1 MLVGRRQQRFD
12 LDQIARKDSLRVPV
26 SGNFR
31 CRRAVRE
38 AGVKQP
44 IITKAIASVLSP
56 LTGEQVVEMTDLL
69 RLLSEPTRL
78 RVLLA
83 CLSQPASVGEIATR
97 ANLPRG
103 LASHHLRLLRAGR
116 FLRTTRNGKQIIYE
130 PRDERVFC
138 ILSDL
143 IGHIVKPAADDD
155 E

>member
-1 MLVGRRQQRFD
+1 M
-12 LDQIARKDSLRVPV
+12 
-26 SGNFR
+26 
-31 CRRAVRE
+31 VRE
-38 AGVKQP
+38 AGVNQRL
-44 IITKAIASVLSP
+44 ITKAIPSVLTP
-56 LTGEQVVEMTDLL
+56 LTGEQVVELADLL

-116 FLRTTRNGKQIIYE
+116 FLRTTRNGKQMIYE

>member
-26 SGNFR
+26 SGQFPLPEGGARSR
-31 CRRAVRE
+31 CEATYHHESDRIGSEPPYRRTGGRD
-38 AGVKQP
+38 GR
-44 IITKAIASVLSP
+44 SVALAQRADP
-56 LTGEQVVEMTDLL
+56 LT
-69 RLLSEPTRL
+69 
-78 RVLLA
+78 VLLA

-116 FLRTTRNGKQIIYE
+116 FLRTTPNGKQIIYE

>member
-1 MLVGRRQQRFD
+1 MNQR
-12 LDQIARKDSLRVPV
+12 
-26 SGNFR
+26 
-31 CRRAVRE
+31 
-38 AGVKQP
+38 
-44 IITKAIASVLSP
+44 IITKAIPSVLTP
-56 LTGEQVVEMTDLL
+56 LTGEQVVELADLL

-116 FLRTTRNGKQIIYE
+116 FLRTTRNGKQMIYE
-130 PRDERVFC
+130 PRDERVLC
-138 ILSDL
+138 ILADL
-143 IGHIVKPAADDD
+143 IGHILKPAADAD

>member
-1 MLVGRRQQRFD
+1 MEGLRETPMKNQR
-12 LDQIARKDSLRVPV
+12 V
-26 SGNFR
+26 
-31 CRRAVRE
+31 
-38 AGVKQP
+38 
-44 IITKAIASVLSP
+44 ITKAIPSLLDP
-56 LTGEQVVEMTDLL
+56 LTDEQVVEMAELL

-83 CLSQPASVGEIATR
+83 CLSQPASVGEIAMR

-130 PRDERVFC
+130 PCDDRVFC
-138 ILSDL
+138 ILADL
-143 IGHIVKPAADDD
+143 ISHIVKPSADDD

>member
-1 MLVGRRQQRFD
+1 
-12 LDQIARKDSLRVPV
+12 
-26 SGNFR
+26 
-31 CRRAVRE
+31 VRE

-56 LTGEQVVEMTDLL
+56 LTGEQVVEMADLL

-103 LASHHLRLLRAGR
+103 LASHHLRLLRADR

>member
-26 SGNFR
+26 SGQFPLPEGGARSR
-31 CRRAVRE
+31 CE
-38 AGVKQP
+38 AP

-56 LTGEQVVEMTDLL
+56 LTGEQVVEMADLL

-143 IGHIVKPAADDD
+143 IGYIVKPAADDD

>member
-1 MLVGRRQQRFD
+1 M
-12 LDQIARKDSLRVPV
+12 
-26 SGNFR
+26 GNFR

-56 LTGEQVVEMTDLL
+56 LTGEQVVELADLL